1 MPSTDPAYHNNAK
14 YYAEQAGSSA
24 SAAAGSASAAS
35 GSAGAAAGSASAAS
49 GSAGAAAGSASAAA
63 GSASDA
69 EAWAVGKRNGT
80 DVPSTDDTYENNAK
94 YYAQEAA
101 RAAGSGLSL
110 LGALEAIGI
119 GMENGIFVIK
129 PVTGNE

>member
-1 MPSTDPAYHNNAK
+1 M
-14 YYAEQAGSSA
+14 
-24 SAAAGSASAAS
+24 
-35 GSAGAAAGSASAAS
+35 
-49 GSAGAAAGSASAAA
+49 
-63 GSASDA
+63 
-69 EAWAVGKRNGT
+69 
-80 DVPSTDDTYENNAK
+80 PSTDDTYENNAK